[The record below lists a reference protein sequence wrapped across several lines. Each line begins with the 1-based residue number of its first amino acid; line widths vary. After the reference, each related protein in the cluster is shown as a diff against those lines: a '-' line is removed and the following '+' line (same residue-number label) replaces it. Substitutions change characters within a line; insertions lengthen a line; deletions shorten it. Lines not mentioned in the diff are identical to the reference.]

1 MNVKNLVYRGLNG
14 RVAAINR
21 DISEIV
27 WQWRAATP
35 RMGGQR

>member
-1 MNVKNLVYRGLNG
+1 MNGKNVVHLELNSP
-14 RVAAINR
+14 VAAINR
-21 DISEIV
+21 DIGEVV